1 MHVSTSL
8 GGTYLMNSTYPMNH
22 STHLD
27 SHHGRTPRSRNTHL
41 GFWYANAWC
50 KCPWPPSCKRP
61 SRKTCTKS
69 RWGNY
74 RHAQLWGHDNH
85 QQNVGPHGA
94 TLVTW
99 TLSSMRVK
107 ESPWTRDCPGAHTG
121 PSRLRRSNP
130 PQATFHGG
138 NAPGL
143 REVAA
148 TWDDLE
154 AGFAPISSPD
164 KFERSRLHDAS
175 VNRGQS
181 RVSVFEKLH
190 YVSLHLRAWGAMNT
204 HTHV

>member
-1 MHVSTSL
+1 MGARQGPETPTSDF
-8 GGTYLMNSTYPMNH
+8 GMRMRGANA
-22 STHLD
+22 
-27 SHHGRTPRSRNTHL
+27 HGRLLARGPPARHVQSR
-41 GFWYANAWC
+41 GG
-50 KCPWPPSCKRP
+50 
-61 SRKTCTKS
+61 
-69 RWGNY
+69 GNY

-154 AGFAPISSPD
+154 AGFAPISSLD

-175 VNRGQS
+175 VNGGQS

-190 YVSLHLRAWGAMNT
+190 YVSLHVRAWGAVNT